1 MIYIIIILIALVIFL
16 AIKNKQNAM
25 KIQPEQQTSEEVK
38 PEELKDL
45 PYAKKFLLT
54 KNEWAFY
61 KNLKPIADE
70 LKLTVLAKVRLADLV
85 EVNIS
90 NKKEYIKYF
99 NKINKK
105 HVDFILARPENL
117 QIELLIELD
126 DNSHN
131 TAQKERDSFTEA
143 LYRKTGYKLLRV
155 RGKQELKEKITEKL
169 DIKPPKNAE
178 NSDCEK

>member
-1 MIYIIIILIALVIFL
+1 MIYITLILLALVIFM
-16 AIKNKQNAM
+16 AIKNKQNTA
-25 KIQPEQQTSEEVK
+25 KIQPEQVSDEVK
-38 PEELKDL
+38 PEELKNL

-61 KNLKPIADE
+61 KSLKPIADE

-85 EVNIS
+85 EVNVS
-90 NKKEYIKYF
+90 DKKEYIKYF

-105 HVDFILARPENL
+105 HVDFILAKPENL

-131 TAQKERDSFTEA
+131 EKQKERDSFTEA
-143 LYRKTGYKLLRV
+143 LYNKTGYKLLRV
-155 RGKQELKEKITEKL
+155 RGAQELKEKITEKL
-169 DIKPPKNAE
+169 GIKPAENAE
-178 NSDCEK
+178 KQDC

>member
-1 MIYIIIILIALVIFL
+1 MIYIILILLALVIFM
-16 AIKNKQNAM
+16 AIKNKQNQT
-25 KIQPEQQTSEEVK
+25 KIQPETQEPEEVK

-45 PYAKKFLLT
+45 PYNKKFLLT

-61 KNLKPIADE
+61 KSLKPIADE

-85 EVNIS
+85 EVNVS
-90 NKKEYIKYF
+90 DKKDYIKYF

-105 HVDFILARPENL
+105 HVDFILAKPENL

-131 TAQKERDSFTEA
+131 EKQKERDSFTEA
-143 LYRKTGYKLLRV
+143 LYSKTGYKLLRV
-155 RGKQELKEKITEKL
+155 RGAQGLKEKITEKL
-169 DIKPPKNAE
+169 GMKPEENAE
-178 NSDCEK
+178 KQDC